1 MQAINRIQ
9 NAMINANAAGIQ
21 GALVVDGAN
30 ARRAYP
36 SFKPCELY
44 PVSKSPVQM
53 PSSVMPRHVVLESSR
68 RWQTCIQTTHLTN
81 GHAVRGTWRHD
92 SHHLHLPAT
101 VWATLVLNR
110 NLCG

>member
-9 NAMINANAAGIQ
+9 NAIINANAAGIQ

-36 SFKPCELY
+36 SFKPCDMY
-44 PVSKSPVQM
+44 PVSKSPVPM
-53 PSSVMPRHVVLESSR
+53 PSSVTPPHVVLESSR
-68 RWQTCIQTTHLTN
+68 RWRTCLQTTHLTN
-81 GHAVRGTWRHD
+81 GPAGGMWRHE
-92 SHHLHLPAT
+92 SHHLPLPAT

>member
-36 SFKPCELY
+36 SFKPCDMY
-44 PVSKSPVQM
+44 PVSKTPVPMSRSITPSP
-53 PSSVMPRHVVLESSR
+53 VVLESSR
-68 RWQTCIQTTHLTN
+68 RWRTCLGTMHLT
-81 GHAVRGTWRHD
+81 GSPAGSMWRHE
-92 SHHLHLPAT
+92 SHHMHLPAT